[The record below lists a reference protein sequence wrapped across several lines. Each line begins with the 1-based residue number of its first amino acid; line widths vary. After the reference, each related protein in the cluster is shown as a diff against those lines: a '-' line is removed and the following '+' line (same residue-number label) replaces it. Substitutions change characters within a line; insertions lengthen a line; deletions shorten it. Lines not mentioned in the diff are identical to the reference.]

1 MQSTTKQAWDIL
13 RQDLSGLQ
21 TVKDKT
27 DALISRI
34 NKGHLKVQNREESQ
48 ESFTVKAGNRLQE
61 IYSNYI
67 SQTEQERMSQL
78 LIRAI
83 ENVLVNLDNLIEMQ
97 ESMEQEE
104 GFKKRK
110 SDSLSEQVKRQKL
123 EEQGISFLVGDQVA
137 AKVGNEWIL
146 AVITVTDKFNMVEIE
161 DIEEDDENPGLKK
174 KYTVQSR
181 FIIPIIEKQNVKE
194 FSIGHKVLALYP
206 SSSCFYRAVVV
217 LPPSKV

>member
-1 MQSTTKQAWDIL
+1 
-13 RQDLSGLQ
+13 
-21 TVKDKT
+21 
-27 DALISRI
+27 
-34 NKGHLKVQNREESQ
+34 
-48 ESFTVKAGNRLQE
+48 
-61 IYSNYI
+61 
-67 SQTEQERMSQL
+67 
-78 LIRAI
+78 
-83 ENVLVNLDNLIEMQ
+83 MQ

-161 DIEEDDENPGLKK
+161 DIEEDDENPGIKK
-174 KYTVQSR
+174 KYTVNSKH
-181 FIIPIIEKQNVKE
+181 IIPIIENLEAKE
-194 FSIGHKVLALYP
+194 FPVGCKVLALYP

-217 LPPSKV
+217 KPPSTVFDTNLEWKRITELRRQIRRRW